1 MTTESSRLQAHQ
13 EVTRRLHEELAQEA
27 RTYLALLERQSRGDD
42 VEGELYAST
51 AHLGSHATLLAD
63 HLETE
68 SELTDAQES
77 SGTAHDDRR
86 AS

>member
-1 MTTESSRLQAHQ
+1 MTTESTRLQAHQ

-27 RTYLALLERQSRGDD
+27 RAYLALLERQSQGED

-51 AHLGSHATLLAD
+51 AHLGTHATLLAD
-63 HLETE
+63 HLEAE
-68 SELTDAQES
+68 GELTDAQEDA
-77 SGTAHDDRR
+77 THDGRR